1 METLEAKLNA
11 EQIPVENSYST
22 QAYNIEQEGQVYPT
36 EQRDNPTGQQVNP
49 TQEVNYPT
57 EQRDYPTEQQ
67 GNPTEEV
74 NNPNIQQVNPTEEVN
89 NAVQLQDN
97 QNIPIEIKN
106 QITEIR
112 QENPIEHQKTQIE
125 PEYPIHK
132 EEGVKRNAKSVYR
145 TNALIVRNQDDDPE
159 ELKAFTEP
167 QSFIQSEIG
176 EDSDEGPSKEVL
188 GKDNSYC
195 IKNQLVPRFSC
206 NELTQAQLSKI
217 FELKVLTEETISKTV
232 KTKKSSNKIKSLVSK
247 NKNRFCYDGYDLD
260 LTYITTRI
268 IAMGIPST
276 SIKGIYRNSM
286 DKVQSFLN
294 TRHPSQ
300 YKVFNLC
307 KEKEYSDDLFFKQG
321 YYPIEDHEAPPI
333 NSIIPFCLDAKS
345 FLNEDPNNIIAVHS
359 KAGKG
364 RAGTFI
370 CCLLMFMR
378 IFDTADECLQYYG
391 MMRMESGKGLTVPS
405 QIRYV
410 EYFEKILKNNM
421 GYPLRFIR
429 KCFVKIRM
437 FTIPMFQKK
446 YMTSFS
452 IDNSGF
458 TYNSGKQK
466 HLVHEQNNAVLDFII
481 DNLLIVEGDVQ
492 VVFYR
497 NHMLG
502 KKEKIFKFWFNTN
515 FIPNNGNIIELNK
528 KSIDI
533 ACKDKDCKY
542 FKSEF
547 KIEVHLANVK

>member
-1 METLEAKLNA
+1 MEATETYPET
-11 EQIPVENSYST
+11 EQIPNENADNT
-22 QAYNIEQEGQVYPT
+22 QANNNEEEGQVNPT
-36 EQRDNPTGQQVNP
+36 EQRENPTLQPVNP
-49 TQEVNYPT
+49 TEEVNYP
-57 EQRDYPTEQQ
+57 PAEQQ
-67 GNPTEEV
+67 ANPTEEV
-74 NNPNIQQVNPTEEVN
+74 NNPIVQQVNPTEELN
-89 NAVQLQDN
+89 NAVTTDN
-97 QNIPIEIKN
+97 QNINTEAKDQKAEAHQEPPIENI
-106 QITEIR
+106 
-112 QENPIEHQKTQIE
+112 
-125 PEYPIHK
+125 EYPFHK
-132 EEGVKRNAKSVYR
+132 EEGLKRCANSVYR
-145 TNALIVRNQDDDPE
+145 TNALIVRNQEDEPE
-159 ELKAFTEP
+159 DLIPFSEA
-167 QSFIQSEIG
+167 QSFIQNEIG

-195 IKNQLVPRFSC
+195 IKNHLVPRFSC
-206 NELTQAQLSKI
+206 NELNQEQLAKI

-232 KTKKSSNKIKSLVSK
+232 KTKKSSSKIKSLVSK

-333 NSIIPFCLDAKS
+333 NSIIPFCLDAKA
-345 FLNEDPNNIIAVHS
+345 FLDEDENNIIAVHS

-378 IFDTADECLQYYG
+378 VFKTADECLQYYG
-391 MMRMESGKGLTVPS
+391 MMRMESGKGVTVPS

-410 EYFEKILKNNM
+410 EYFEKILKYNM
-421 GYPLRFIR
+421 GYPLKFIR
-429 KCFVKIRM
+429 KCFMKIRM

-458 TYNSGKQK
+458 TFNSGKQK
-466 HLVHEQNNAVLDFII
+466 HILQEQNNAVLDFII

-515 FIPNNGNIIELNK
+515 FIPNNGNIIEFNK

-547 KIEVHLANVK
+547 KIEVHLANVKK

>member
-1 METLEAKLNA
+1 MEATETYPET
-11 EQIPVENSYST
+11 EQIPNENADNT
-22 QAYNIEQEGQVYPT
+22 QANNNDQERQVNPT
-36 EQRDNPTGQQVNP
+36 EQRDNPTVQPVNP
-49 TQEVNYPT
+49 TEEVNYP
-57 EQRDYPTEQQ
+57 PAEQQ
-67 GNPTEEV
+67 ANPTEEV
-74 NNPNIQQVNPTEEVN
+74 NNPIVQQVNPTEELN
-89 NAVQLQDN
+89 NAVTTDN
-97 QNIPIEIKN
+97 QNINTEAKDQKVEAHQEPPIEN
-106 QITEIR
+106 A
-112 QENPIEHQKTQIE
+112 
-125 PEYPIHK
+125 EYPFQK
-132 EEGVKRNAKSVYR
+132 EEGLKRCANSVYR
-145 TNALIVRNQDDDPE
+145 TNALIVRNQEDEPE
-159 ELKAFTEP
+159 DLIPFSEA
-167 QSFIQSEIG
+167 QSFIQNEIG

-195 IKNQLVPRFSC
+195 IKNHLVPRFSC
-206 NELTQAQLSKI
+206 NELNQEQLAKI

-232 KTKKSSNKIKSLVSK
+232 KTKKSSSKIKSLVSK

-333 NSIIPFCLDAKS
+333 NSIIPFCLDAKA
-345 FLNEDPNNIIAVHS
+345 FLDEDENNIIAVHS

-378 IFDTADECLQYYG
+378 VFKTADECLQYYG
-391 MMRMESGKGLTVPS
+391 MMRMESGKGVTVPS

-410 EYFEKILKNNM
+410 EYFEKILKYNM
-421 GYPLRFIR
+421 GYPLKFIR
-429 KCFVKIRM
+429 KCFMKIRM

-458 TYNSGKQK
+458 TFNSGKQK
-466 HLVHEQNNAVLDFII
+466 HILQEQNNAVLDFII

-515 FIPNNGNIIELNK
+515 FIPNNGNIIEFNK

-547 KIEVHLANVK
+547 KIEVHLANVKK

>member
-1 METLEAKLNA
+1 MEATETYPET
-11 EQIPVENSYST
+11 EQIPNENADNT
-22 QAYNIEQEGQVYPT
+22 QANNNDQERQVNPT
-36 EQRDNPTGQQVNP
+36 DQRDNPTVQPV
-49 TQEVNYPT
+49 
-57 EQRDYPTEQQ
+57 
-67 GNPTEEV
+67 NPTEEV
-74 NNPNIQQVNPTEEVN
+74 NYPPAEQQANPTEELNNPIVQQVNPTEELN
-89 NAVQLQDN
+89 NAVTTDN
-97 QNIPIEIKN
+97 QNINTEAKDQKVEAHQEPPIEN
-106 QITEIR
+106 A
-112 QENPIEHQKTQIE
+112 
-125 PEYPIHK
+125 EYPFQK
-132 EEGVKRNAKSVYR
+132 EEGLKRCANSVYR
-145 TNALIVRNQDDDPE
+145 TNALIVKNQEDEPE
-159 ELKAFTEP
+159 DLIPFSEA
-167 QSFIQSEIG
+167 QSFIQNEIG

-195 IKNQLVPRFSC
+195 IKNHLVPRFSC
-206 NELTQAQLSKI
+206 NELNQEQLAKI

-232 KTKKSSNKIKSLVSK
+232 KTKKSSSKIKSLVSK

-333 NSIIPFCLDAKS
+333 NSIIPFCLDAKA
-345 FLNEDPNNIIAVHS
+345 FLDEDENNIIAVHS

-378 IFDTADECLQYYG
+378 VFKTADECLQYYG
-391 MMRMESGKGLTVPS
+391 MMRMESGKGVTVPS

-410 EYFEKILKNNM
+410 EYFEKILKYNM
-421 GYPLRFIR
+421 GYPLKFIR
-429 KCFVKIRM
+429 KCFMKIRM

-458 TYNSGKQK
+458 TFNSGKQK
-466 HLVHEQNNAVLDFII
+466 HILQEQNNAVLDFII

-515 FIPNNGNIIELNK
+515 FIPNNGNIIEFNK

-547 KIEVHLANVK
+547 KIEVHLANVKK

>member
-1 METLEAKLNA
+1 MEATETNPET
-11 EQIPVENSYST
+11 EQIPAQNGDDT
-22 QAYNIEQEGQVYPT
+22 QAYNAEQEGQPNPT
-36 EQRDNPTGQQVNP
+36 EQRDNQTEQQANP

-57 EQRDYPTEQQ
+57 EQQ
-67 GNPTEEV
+67 GNPTEKV
-74 NNPNIQQVNPTEEVN
+74 NDPNVQQVNPSEEVN
-89 NAVQLQDN
+89 TTVESQEHPSEN
-97 QNIPIEIKN
+97 QEAPIENI
-106 QITEIR
+106 
-112 QENPIEHQKTQIE
+112 
-125 PEYPIHK
+125 EYPLHK
-132 EEGVKRNAKSVYR
+132 EGGVKRMANSVYR
-145 TNALIVRNQDDDPE
+145 TNALIIRNQEEDDAE
-159 ELKAFTEP
+159 EEKAFSEA
-167 QSFIQSEIG
+167 QSFLQTEIN

-195 IKNQLVPRFSC
+195 IKNQVVPRFST
-206 NELTQAQLSKI
+206 NELTQAQLGKI

-232 KTKKSSNKIKSLVSK
+232 KTKKSSSKIKSLVSK
-247 NKNRFCYDGYDLD
+247 NKNRFCYDGFDLD

-268 IAMGIPST
+268 IAMGLPST

-286 DKVQSFLN
+286 DKVQAFLN
-294 TRHPSQ
+294 TRHPNQ
-300 YKVFNLC
+300 YKVYNLC
-307 KEKEYSDDLFFKQG
+307 KEKEYSDDLFYKQG

-333 NSIIPFCLDAKS
+333 NSIIPFCLDAKT
-345 FLNEDPNNIIAVHS
+345 FLKEDPNNIIAVHS

-378 IFDTADECLQYYG
+378 VFETADECLQYYG
-391 MMRMESGKGLTVPS
+391 MMRMETGKGVTVPS

-410 EYFEKILKNNM
+410 GYFEKILKNSM
-421 GYPLRFIR
+421 GYPLKFIR

-458 TYNSGKQK
+458 TFNSGKQK
-466 HLVHEQNNAVLDFII
+466 HIVQQNNNAVLDFII

-515 FIPNNGNIIELNK
+515 FIPNNGNIIEFNK
-528 KSIDI
+528 KNIDI

>member
-1 METLEAKLNA
+1 MEATETYPET
-11 EQIPVENSYST
+11 EQIPNENADNT
-22 QAYNIEQEGQVYPT
+22 QANNNDQEGQVNPT
-36 EQRDNPTGQQVNP
+36 EQRDNPTVQPVNP
-49 TQEVNYPT
+49 TEEVNYP
-57 EQRDYPTEQQ
+57 PAEQQ
-67 GNPTEEV
+67 ANPTEEV
-74 NNPNIQQVNPTEEVN
+74 NNPIVQQVNPTEELN
-89 NAVQLQDN
+89 NAVTTDN
-97 QNIPIEIKN
+97 QNINTEAKDQKAEAHEEPPIENK
-106 QITEIR
+106 
-112 QENPIEHQKTQIE
+112 
-125 PEYPIHK
+125 EYPFQK
-132 EEGVKRNAKSVYR
+132 EEGLKRCANSVYR
-145 TNALIVRNQDDDPE
+145 TNALIVRNQEDEPE
-159 ELKAFTEP
+159 DLIPFSEA
-167 QSFIQSEIG
+167 QSFIQIEIG

-195 IKNQLVPRFSC
+195 IKNHLVPRFSC
-206 NELTQAQLSKI
+206 NELNQEQLAKI

-232 KTKKSSNKIKSLVSK
+232 KTKKSSSKIKSLVSK

-333 NSIIPFCLDAKS
+333 NSIIPFCLDAKA
-345 FLNEDPNNIIAVHS
+345 FLDEDENNIIAVHS

-378 IFDTADECLQYYG
+378 VFKTADECLQYYG
-391 MMRMESGKGLTVPS
+391 MMRMESGKGVTVPS

-410 EYFEKILKNNM
+410 EYFEKILKYNM
-421 GYPLRFIR
+421 GYPLKFIR
-429 KCFVKIRM
+429 KCFMKIRM

-458 TYNSGKQK
+458 TFNSGKQK
-466 HLVHEQNNAVLDFII
+466 HILQEQNNAVLDFII

-515 FIPNNGNIIELNK
+515 FIPNNGNIIEFNK

-533 ACKDKDCKY
+533 ACKDKNCKY

-547 KIEVHLANVK
+547 KIEVHLANVKK

>member
-1 METLEAKLNA
+1 MEATETYPET
-11 EQIPVENSYST
+11 EQIPNENADNT
-22 QAYNIEQEGQVYPT
+22 QANNNDQERQVNPT
-36 EQRDNPTGQQVNP
+36 DQRDNPTVQPV
-49 TQEVNYPT
+49 
-57 EQRDYPTEQQ
+57 
-67 GNPTEEV
+67 NPTEEV
-74 NNPNIQQVNPTEEVN
+74 NYPPAEQQANHTEEVNNPIVQQVNPTEELN
-89 NAVQLQDN
+89 NAVTTDN
-97 QNIPIEIKN
+97 QNINTEAKDQKVEAHQEPPIEN
-106 QITEIR
+106 A
-112 QENPIEHQKTQIE
+112 
-125 PEYPIHK
+125 EYPFQK
-132 EEGVKRNAKSVYR
+132 EEGLKRCANSVYR
-145 TNALIVRNQDDDPE
+145 TNALIVRNQEDEPE
-159 ELKAFTEP
+159 DLIPFSEA
-167 QSFIQSEIG
+167 QSFIQNEIG

-195 IKNQLVPRFSC
+195 IKNHLVPRFSC
-206 NELTQAQLSKI
+206 NELNQEQLAKI

-232 KTKKSSNKIKSLVSK
+232 KTKKSSSKIKSLVSK

-333 NSIIPFCLDAKS
+333 NSIIPFCLDAKA
-345 FLNEDPNNIIAVHS
+345 FLDEDENNIIAVHS

-378 IFDTADECLQYYG
+378 VFKTADECLQYYG
-391 MMRMESGKGLTVPS
+391 MMRMESGKGVTVPS

-410 EYFEKILKNNM
+410 EYFEKILKYNM
-421 GYPLRFIR
+421 GYPLKFIR
-429 KCFVKIRM
+429 KCFMKIRM

-458 TYNSGKQK
+458 TFNSGKQK
-466 HLVHEQNNAVLDFII
+466 HILQEQNNAVLDFII

-515 FIPNNGNIIELNK
+515 FIPNNGNIIEFNK

-547 KIEVHLANVK
+547 KIEVHLANVKK

>member
-1 METLEAKLNA
+1 MEAIETYPET
-11 EQIPVENSYST
+11 EQIPNENADNT
-22 QAYNIEQEGQVYPT
+22 QANNNEQEGQVNPT
-36 EQRDNPTGQQVNP
+36 DQRDNPTVQPVNP
-49 TQEVNYPT
+49 TEEVNYP
-57 EQRDYPTEQQ
+57 PGEQQ
-67 GNPTEEV
+67 ANPTEEV
-74 NNPNIQQVNPTEEVN
+74 NNPIVQLVNPTEELN
-89 NAVQLQDN
+89 NAVATDN
-97 QNIPIEIKN
+97 QNITTEAKDQKTEAHQEPPIEN
-106 QITEIR
+106 T
-112 QENPIEHQKTQIE
+112 
-125 PEYPIHK
+125 EYPFHK
-132 EEGVKRNAKSVYR
+132 EEGLKRCANSVYR
-145 TNALIVRNQDDDPE
+145 TNALIVRNQEDEPE
-159 ELKAFTEP
+159 DLIPFSEA
-167 QSFIQSEIG
+167 QSFFQNEIG

-195 IKNQLVPRFSC
+195 IKNNLVPRFSC
-206 NELTQAQLSKI
+206 NELNQEQLAKI

-232 KTKKSSNKIKSLVSK
+232 KTKKSSSKIKSLVSK

-333 NSIIPFCLDAKS
+333 NSIIPFCLDAKA
-345 FLNEDPNNIIAVHS
+345 FLDEDENNIIAVHS

-378 IFDTADECLQYYG
+378 VFKTADECLQYYG
-391 MMRMESGKGLTVPS
+391 MMRMESGKGITVPS

-410 EYFEKILKNNM
+410 EYFEKILKYNM
-421 GYPLRFIR
+421 GYPLKFIR
-429 KCFVKIRM
+429 KCFMKIRM

-458 TYNSGKQK
+458 TFNSGKQK
-466 HLVHEQNNAVLDFII
+466 HILQEQNNAVLDFII

-515 FIPNNGNIIELNK
+515 FIPNNGNIIEFNK

-547 KIEVHLANVK
+547 KIEIHLENVKK

>member
-1 METLEAKLNA
+1 MESTETKLET
-11 EQIPVENSYST
+11 EQIPIENAYNT

-36 EQRDNPTGQQVNP
+36 EQGDNTIVQQANPTE
-49 TQEVNYPT
+49 EVNYPT
-57 EQRDYPTEQQ
+57 EQIYNPPEQQIYPTA
-67 GNPTEEV
+67 
-74 NNPNIQQVNPTEEVN
+74 EVN
-89 NAVQLQDN
+89 NAVETQDN
-97 QNIPIEIKN
+97 INSTIETKN
-106 QITEIR
+106 QTTEVQ
-112 QENPIEHQKTQIE
+112 QENPNENQEAQIE
-125 PEYPIHK
+125 NRNYPTKK
-132 EEGVKRNAKSVYR
+132 EEGVKRYANSVYR
-145 TNALIVRNQDDDPE
+145 ANALIVRNQEDEPE
-159 ELKAFTEP
+159 QVNAYSEA
-167 QSFIQSEIG
+167 QSFIQNEIG
-176 EDSDEGPSKEVL
+176 EDSDEDPSKEVL

-206 NELTQAQLSKI
+206 NELSQTQLAKI
-217 FELKVLTEETISKTV
+217 FELKVLTEEAISKTV
-232 KTKKSSNKIKSLVSK
+232 KTKKSSSKIKSLVSK
-247 NKNRFCYDGYDLD
+247 NKNRFCYDGFDLD

-268 IAMGIPST
+268 IAMGIPAT

-345 FLNEDPNNIIAVHS
+345 FLDEDPNNIVAVHS

-378 IFDTADECLQYYG
+378 VFDTADECLQYYG
-391 MMRMESGKGLTVPS
+391 MMRMESGKGVTVPS

-410 EYFEKILKNNM
+410 EYFEKILKYNM
-421 GYPLRFIR
+421 RYPLKFIR

-458 TYNSGKQK
+458 TFNSGKQK
-466 HLVHEQNNAVLDFII
+466 HIVNEENSAVLDFII

-515 FIPNNGNIIELNK
+515 FIPNNGNTIEFNK

-533 ACKDKDCKY
+533 ACKDKNCKY

-547 KIEVHLANVK
+547 RIEVYLANVK

>member
-1 METLEAKLNA
+1 MEATETYPET
-11 EQIPVENSYST
+11 EQIPNENADNT
-22 QAYNIEQEGQVYPT
+22 QANNNDQEGQVNPT
-36 EQRDNPTGQQVNP
+36 EQRDNPTVQPVNP
-49 TQEVNYPT
+49 TEEVNYP
-57 EQRDYPTEQQ
+57 PAEQQ
-67 GNPTEEV
+67 ANPTEEV
-74 NNPNIQQVNPTEEVN
+74 NNPIVQQVNPTEELN
-89 NAVQLQDN
+89 NAVTTDN
-97 QNIPIEIKN
+97 QNINTEAKDQKAEAHEEPPIENK
-106 QITEIR
+106 
-112 QENPIEHQKTQIE
+112 
-125 PEYPIHK
+125 EYPFQK
-132 EEGVKRNAKSVYR
+132 EEGLKRCANSVYR
-145 TNALIVRNQDDDPE
+145 TNALIVRNQEDEPE
-159 ELKAFTEP
+159 DLIPFSEA
-167 QSFIQSEIG
+167 QSFIQNEIG

-195 IKNQLVPRFSC
+195 IKNHLVPRFSC
-206 NELTQAQLSKI
+206 NELNQEQLAKI

-232 KTKKSSNKIKSLVSK
+232 KTKKSSSKIKSLVSK

-333 NSIIPFCLDAKS
+333 NSIIPFCLDAKA
-345 FLNEDPNNIIAVHS
+345 FLDEDENNIIAVHS

-378 IFDTADECLQYYG
+378 VFKTADECLQYYG
-391 MMRMESGKGLTVPS
+391 MMRMESGKGVTVPS

-410 EYFEKILKNNM
+410 EYFEKILKYNM
-421 GYPLRFIR
+421 GYPLKFIR
-429 KCFVKIRM
+429 KCFMKIRM

-458 TYNSGKQK
+458 TFNSGKQK
-466 HLVHEQNNAVLDFII
+466 HILQEQNNAVLDFII

-515 FIPNNGNIIELNK
+515 FIPNNGNIIEFNK

-533 ACKDKDCKY
+533 ACKDKNCKY

-547 KIEVHLANVK
+547 KIEVHLANVKK

>member
-1 METLEAKLNA
+1 MEATETQPET
-11 EQIPVENSYST
+11 EQIPVENADNT
-22 QAYNIEQEGQVYPT
+22 QAYSIEQEGQVNPT
-36 EQRDNPTGQQVNP
+36 EQRDNPIVQQVNP
-49 TQEVNYPT
+49 TEEVN
-57 EQRDYPTEQQ
+57 YPTEQQ

-74 NNPNIQQVNPTEEVN
+74 NN
-89 NAVQLQDN
+89 AVQPQDN
-97 QNIPIEIKN
+97 QNSPIETKD
-106 QITEIR
+106 QTAEVH
-112 QENPIEHQKTQIE
+112 QEPPVENI
-125 PEYPIHK
+125 EYPTHK
-132 EEGVKRNAKSVYR
+132 EEGVKRCANSVYR
-145 TNALIVRNQDDDPE
+145 TNALIIRNQEDEPE
-159 ELKAFTEP
+159 DLGPFSEA
-167 QSFIQSEIG
+167 QSFFQNEIG
-176 EDSDEGPSKEVL
+176 EDSDEGPSKEIL

-206 NELTQAQLSKI
+206 NELSQTQLAKI

-232 KTKKSSNKIKSLVSK
+232 KTKKSSSKIKSLVSK

-333 NSIIPFCLDAKS
+333 NSIIPFCIDAKS
-345 FLNEDPNNIIAVHS
+345 FLDEDQNNIIAVHS

-378 IFDTADECLQYYG
+378 VFDTADECLQYYG
-391 MMRMESGKGLTVPS
+391 MMRMESGKGVTVPS

-410 EYFEKILKNNM
+410 EYFEKILKYNM
-421 GYPLRFIR
+421 GYPLKFIR
-429 KCFVKIRM
+429 KCFMKIRM

-458 TYNSGKQK
+458 TFNSGKQK
-466 HLVHEQNNAVLDFII
+466 HLLQEQNNAVLDFII

-515 FIPNNGNIIELNK
+515 FIPNNGNIIEFNK

-533 ACKDKDCKY
+533 ACKDKNCKY

-547 KIEVHLANVK
+547 KIEVHLANVKK

>member
-1 METLEAKLNA
+1 MEATETYPET
-11 EQIPVENSYST
+11 EQIPNENADNT
-22 QAYNIEQEGQVYPT
+22 QANNNDQERQVNPT
-36 EQRDNPTGQQVNP
+36 DQRDNPTVQPVNP
-49 TQEVNYPT
+49 TEEVNYP
-57 EQRDYPTEQQ
+57 PAEQQ
-67 GNPTEEV
+67 ANPTEEV
-74 NNPNIQQVNPTEEVN
+74 NNPIVQQVNPTEELN
-89 NAVQLQDN
+89 NAVTTDN
-97 QNIPIEIKN
+97 QNINTEAKDQKVEAHQEPPIEN
-106 QITEIR
+106 A
-112 QENPIEHQKTQIE
+112 
-125 PEYPIHK
+125 EYPFQK
-132 EEGVKRNAKSVYR
+132 EEGLKRCANSVYR
-145 TNALIVRNQDDDPE
+145 TNALIVRNQEDEPE
-159 ELKAFTEP
+159 DLIPFSEA
-167 QSFIQSEIG
+167 QSFIQNEIG

-195 IKNQLVPRFSC
+195 IKNHLVPRFSC
-206 NELTQAQLSKI
+206 NELNQEQLAKI

-232 KTKKSSNKIKSLVSK
+232 KTKKSSSKIKSLVSK

-333 NSIIPFCLDAKS
+333 NSIIPFCLDAKA
-345 FLNEDPNNIIAVHS
+345 FLDEDENNIIAVHS

-378 IFDTADECLQYYG
+378 VFKTADECLQYYG
-391 MMRMESGKGLTVPS
+391 MMRMESGKGVTVPS

-410 EYFEKILKNNM
+410 EYFEKILKYNM
-421 GYPLRFIR
+421 GYPLKFIR
-429 KCFVKIRM
+429 KCFMKIRM

-458 TYNSGKQK
+458 TFNSGKQK
-466 HLVHEQNNAVLDFII
+466 HILQEQNNAVLDFII

-515 FIPNNGNIIELNK
+515 GNIIEFNK

-547 KIEVHLANVK
+547 KIEVHLANVKK

>member
-1 METLEAKLNA
+1 MEATETYPET
-11 EQIPVENSYST
+11 EQIPNENADNT
-22 QAYNIEQEGQVYPT
+22 QANNNDQERQVNPT
-36 EQRDNPTGQQVNP
+36 DQRDNPTVQPVNP
-49 TQEVNYPT
+49 TEEVNYP
-57 EQRDYPTEQQ
+57 PAEQQ
-67 GNPTEEV
+67 ANPTEEV
-74 NNPNIQQVNPTEEVN
+74 NNPIVQQVNPTEELN
-89 NAVQLQDN
+89 NAVTTDN
-97 QNIPIEIKN
+97 QNINTEAKDQKVEAHQEPPIEN
-106 QITEIR
+106 A
-112 QENPIEHQKTQIE
+112 
-125 PEYPIHK
+125 EYPFQK
-132 EEGVKRNAKSVYR
+132 EEGLKRCANSVYR
-145 TNALIVRNQDDDPE
+145 TNALIVKNQEDEPE
-159 ELKAFTEP
+159 DLIPFSEA
-167 QSFIQSEIG
+167 QSFIQNEIG

-195 IKNQLVPRFSC
+195 IKNHLVPRFSC
-206 NELTQAQLSKI
+206 NELNQEQLAKI

-232 KTKKSSNKIKSLVSK
+232 KTKKSSSKIKSLVSK

-333 NSIIPFCLDAKS
+333 NSIIPFCLDAKA
-345 FLNEDPNNIIAVHS
+345 FLDEDENNIIAVHS

-378 IFDTADECLQYYG
+378 VFKTADECLQYYG
-391 MMRMESGKGLTVPS
+391 MMRMESGKGVTVPS

-410 EYFEKILKNNM
+410 EYFEKILKYNM
-421 GYPLRFIR
+421 GYPLKFIR
-429 KCFVKIRM
+429 KCFMKIRM

-458 TYNSGKQK
+458 TFNSGKQK
-466 HLVHEQNNAVLDFII
+466 HILQEQNNAVLDFII

-515 FIPNNGNIIELNK
+515 FIPNNGNIIEFNK

-547 KIEVHLANVK
+547 KIEVHLANVKK

>member
-1 METLEAKLNA
+1 MEATETYPET
-11 EQIPVENSYST
+11 EQIPNENADNT
-22 QAYNIEQEGQVYPT
+22 QANNNDQERQVNPT
-36 EQRDNPTGQQVNP
+36 EQRDNPTVQPV
-49 TQEVNYPT
+49 
-57 EQRDYPTEQQ
+57 
-67 GNPTEEV
+67 NPTEEV
-74 NNPNIQQVNPTEEVN
+74 NYPPAEQQANHTEEVNNPIVQQVNPTEELN
-89 NAVQLQDN
+89 NAVTTDN
-97 QNIPIEIKN
+97 QNINTEAKDQKVEAHQEPPIEN
-106 QITEIR
+106 A
-112 QENPIEHQKTQIE
+112 
-125 PEYPIHK
+125 EYPFQK
-132 EEGVKRNAKSVYR
+132 EEGLKRCANSVYR
-145 TNALIVRNQDDDPE
+145 TNALIVRNQEDEPE
-159 ELKAFTEP
+159 DLIPFSEA
-167 QSFIQSEIG
+167 QSFIQNEIG

-195 IKNQLVPRFSC
+195 IKNHLVPRFSC
-206 NELTQAQLSKI
+206 NELNQEQLAKI

-232 KTKKSSNKIKSLVSK
+232 KTKKSSSKIKSLVSK

-333 NSIIPFCLDAKS
+333 NSIIPFCLDAKA
-345 FLNEDPNNIIAVHS
+345 FLDEDENNIIAVHS

-378 IFDTADECLQYYG
+378 VFKTADECLQYYG
-391 MMRMESGKGLTVPS
+391 MMRMESGKGVTVPS

-410 EYFEKILKNNM
+410 EYFEKILKYNM
-421 GYPLRFIR
+421 GYPLKFIR
-429 KCFVKIRM
+429 KCFMKIRM

-458 TYNSGKQK
+458 TFNSGKQK
-466 HLVHEQNNAVLDFII
+466 HILQEQNNAVLDFII

-515 FIPNNGNIIELNK
+515 FIPNNGNIIEFNK

-547 KIEVHLANVK
+547 KIEVHLANVKK